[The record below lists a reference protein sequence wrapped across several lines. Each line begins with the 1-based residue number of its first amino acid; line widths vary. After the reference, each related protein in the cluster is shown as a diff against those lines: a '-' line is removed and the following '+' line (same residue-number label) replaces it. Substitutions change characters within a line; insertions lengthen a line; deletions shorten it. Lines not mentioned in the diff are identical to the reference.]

1 MRGRRIPPIGTG
13 GRRARRGGAAARR
26 IAVATAL
33 AGSAVLAAC
42 GGGTGDAGPR
52 RPTPA
57 DYRGVPVTA
66 GPRVRVDAIDN
77 RFVPERLKVRAGTRV
92 RFVNV
97 GRNDH
102 NVLPLDG
109 GGFRIDVEAFRP
121 GAGRTFRFARA
132 GVYRYYCSLHGTKT
146 RGMIGVVVVVR

>member
-1 MRGRRIPPIGTG
+1 VG
-13 GRRARRGGAAARR
+13 RGGLSGTRR
-26 IAVATAL
+26 VLVPAVL
-33 AGSAVLAAC
+33 AGLVVLAAC
-42 GGGTGDAGPR
+42 GGGTGQAGAR
-52 RPTPA
+52 GPTVA
-57 DYRGVPVTA
+57 DYRGVPVTP
-66 GPRVRVDAIDN
+66 GPEARIDAIDN

-92 RFVNV
+92 RFANA

-102 NVLPLDG
+102 NVLPVDG

-121 GAGRTFRFARA
+121 GAARTFRFART